1 MMEMMS
7 WSATISP
14 CAKGSKLFESFDM
27 DFYNEK
33 CAEYDALPQTEKG
46 KYKSRDAYV
55 VIQGGPN
62 LTALNKAYLK
72 LNNEIDSRLKD
83 SSIPERLSID
93 LLIQQVSPQYSL
105 LISKY
110 LRLFEIKYP
119 MLVSELITNY
129 VPVIAEK

>member
-46 KYKSRDAYV
+46 KYKSRDA
-55 VIQGGPN
+55 
-62 LTALNKAYLK
+62 
-72 LNNEIDSRLKD
+72 
-83 SSIPERLSID
+83 
-93 LLIQQVSPQYSL
+93 
-105 LISKY
+105 
-110 LRLFEIKYP
+110 
-119 MLVSELITNY
+119 
-129 VPVIAEK
+129 

>member
-46 KYKSRDAYV
+46 KYKSRDAYDHMLFHLLV
-55 VIQGGPN
+55 CKYYSIQPP
-62 LTALNKAYLK
+62 LELK
-72 LNNEIDSRLKD
+72 
-83 SSIPERLSID
+83 
-93 LLIQQVSPQYSL
+93 
-105 LISKY
+105 
-110 LRLFEIKYP
+110 
-119 MLVSELITNY
+119 
-129 VPVIAEK
+129 

>member
-1 MMEMMS
+1 MEMMS

-62 LTALNKAYLK
+62 LTALNKAYCS
-72 LNNEIDSRLKD
+72 EHSDSIRYAAYGKRP
-83 SSIPERLSID
+83 S
-93 LLIQQVSPQYSL
+93 
-105 LISKY
+105 
-110 LRLFEIKYP
+110 
-119 MLVSELITNY
+119 
-129 VPVIAEK
+129 A